1 MSKIRII
8 REERDELDFV
18 IAQKLRKIQE
28 LGEKIKDLE
37 GKLEKLLQ
45 AEASKTC
52 PEQPTMAQLLQ
63 YCSRLKDA
71 TQGNLTPNPK

>member
-18 IAQKLRKIQE
+18 IAQKLRRIQE

-37 GKLEKLLQ
+37 GKLEQLRAERKQ

-52 PEQPTMAQLLQ
+52 PEQPSMAELIRW
-63 YCSRLKDA
+63 CSAIRKA
-71 TQGNLTPNPK
+71 MK